1 MSFYERVEHTADL
14 AIVVRGADLPELFV
28 HAAQAL
34 FQMMAEPPAATD
46 LQREITLES
55 MDLDSLLVDWLNELI
70 YLHEVEGETYA
81 EFHITAFSP
90 TALTAHAIG
99 GATTR
104 KIKTIKATTYHDLT
118 ITETGQGAEA
128 HIVFDV

>member
-14 AIVVRGADLPELFV
+14 AVVVRGDDLP
-28 HAAQAL
+28 AL
-34 FQMMAEPPAATD
+34 FANAARALFLLMTEPPATSD
-46 LQREITLES
+46 RVREIALES
-55 MDLDSLLVDWLNELI
+55 VDLESLLVDWLNELI

-81 EFHITAFSP
+81 EFRVIALTP
-90 TALTAHAIG
+90 TALTATVTG

-104 KIKTIKATTYHDLT
+104 KLKTIKAATYHDLT
-118 ITETGQGAEA
+118 ITETESGAEA